1 MFPIGMNQ
9 PMKVDLDDEPLFH
22 SMAWACGDIILQ
34 SLPRL
39 GNGFIRELLKARDL
53 VSEGIVGLAQRKE
66 LGEKC
71 IGALI
76 PGGHSFLVDVE
87 PLFSLPQ

>member
-1 MFPIGMNQ
+1 M
-9 PMKVDLDDEPLFH
+9 V
-22 SMAWACGDIILQ
+22 
-34 SLPRL
+34 
-39 GNGFIRELLKARDL
+39 FIRELLKARDL
-53 VSEGIVGLAQRKE
+53 VSEGIGLAQRKE

-76 PGGHSFLVDVE
+76 PGGHSFHVGVE